1 MQKSFLWYSSLVLV
15 MLVTGVFW
23 GTWFT
28 LTRSLETFPADNFIR
43 IGQTII
49 HNIAG
54 PMRIVMPATLLAQ
67 LSLCLAFRKQKPD
80 LHFLIASFFFMII
93 TLLITLLVE
102 VPIDNQIRTWNT
114 TNIPDNWTSLRATWK
129 TFHFYRTMT
138 SILSFALLG
147 VPVLFR
153 SQKSEV
159 SRQAL

>member
-1 MQKSFLWYSSLVLV
+1 
-15 MLVTGVFW
+15 
-23 GTWFT
+23 
-28 LTRSLETFPADNFIR
+28 
-43 IGQTII
+43 
-49 HNIAG
+49 
-54 PMRIVMPATLLAQ
+54 MPATLLAQ

-138 SILSFALLG
+138 SILMPFDIDFLL
-147 VPVLFR
+147 
-153 SQKSEV
+153 SQ
-159 SRQAL
+159 SRHNHVTLSAHSVNISY